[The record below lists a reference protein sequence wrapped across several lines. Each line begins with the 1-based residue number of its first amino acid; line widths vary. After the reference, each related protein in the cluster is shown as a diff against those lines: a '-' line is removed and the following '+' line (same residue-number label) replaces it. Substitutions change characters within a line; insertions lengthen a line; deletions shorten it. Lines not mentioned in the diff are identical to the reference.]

1 MADYQPTPVYLGPR
15 PEGADE
21 LEDEETT
28 AEEQEVVVRKNPP
41 NSQSRILTILNEYG
55 KRLREL
61 ERPSGTQLIQAAQQ
75 IYEALNNL
83 DTMVAAS
90 IVKQS
95 YTRAEIDSRVAQWRW
110 GTLAPGYGGTG
121 IQNAYNNLF
130 TVGPWRAVWVLSDGT
145 MGTSQSSRTV
155 KTDIRDADEFI
166 NVDDLR
172 KVKWCVYRFIEDMNR
187 HLDDSTP
194 RLGMIAEELDDNGLG
209 WLVEYN
215 EDTLK
220 PEGIN
225 YPMLGVAALR
235 LAQDAEDRC
244 DALERRVNE
253 LERLLEDRS

>member
-1 MADYQPTPVYLGPR
+1 MVDYQPTPVYVGPR
-15 PEGADE
+15 PEGMDE
-21 LEDEETT
+21 LEDVEAQPE
-28 AEEQEVVVRKNPP
+28 EVVVRKNPP

-95 YTRAEIDSRVAQWRW
+95 YTRSEIDVRLAQWRW
-110 GTLAPGYGGTG
+110 GTLAPGNGGTG
-121 IQNAYNNLF
+121 ITNAYNNLF

-155 KTDIRDADEFI
+155 KMDITDADEFI

-172 KVKWCVYRFIEDMNR
+172 KVKWCVYRFIEDMNQ

-215 EDTLK
+215 EDTLE

-244 DALERRVNE
+244 DRLEQRVNE
-253 LERLLEDRS
+253 LERLSEDRS

>member
-1 MADYQPTPVYLGPR
+1 MVDYQPTPVFLGPR
-15 PEGADE
+15 PEGSDT
-21 LEDEETT
+21 LEDREAQTDK
-28 AEEQEVVVRKNPP
+28 VVVRKNPS

-61 ERPSGTQLIQAAQQ
+61 ERPSGAQLIQAAQQ
-75 IYEALNNL
+75 TYGALDNL
-83 DTMVAAS
+83 DSMVAAS

-95 YTRAEIDSRVAQWRW
+95 YTRTEIDSRVAQWRW
-110 GTLAPGYGGTG
+110 GTLSPGNGGTG
-121 IQNAYNNLF
+121 IANAYNNPF
-130 TVGPWRAVWVLSDGT
+130 TVGPWRAVWVMSDGT
-145 MGTSQSSRTV
+145 MGTSQSSRAV
-155 KTDIRDADEFI
+155 KTGITDADEFI
-166 NVDDLR
+166 NVTDLR
-172 KVKWCVYRFIEDMNR
+172 KVKWCVYRFIADMNQ

-209 WLVEYN
+209 WLVEYD

-220 PEGIN
+220 PVGIN

-244 DALERRVNE
+244 DRLEQRVNE